1 MNQEQLMKFTLHQ
14 MEKERKS
21 SLKNKTKKSIS
32 KLIGNF
38 FKILVVGTK
47 SKIVVKGESDND

>member
-14 MEKERKS
+14 MEIERKS

-32 KLIGNF
+32 KLIGDF
-38 FKILVVGTK
+38 FKTLVGTK